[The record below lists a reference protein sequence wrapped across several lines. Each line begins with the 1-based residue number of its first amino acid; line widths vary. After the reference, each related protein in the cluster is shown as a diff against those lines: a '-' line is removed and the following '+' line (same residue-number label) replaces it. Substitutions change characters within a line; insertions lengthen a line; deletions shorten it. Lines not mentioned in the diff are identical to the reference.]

1 MPVVSRSDCTQT
13 NVKESYTFLG
23 DSNNVG
29 ATIDSITVQ
38 FQACQGANNNNN
50 DLEAFVQQ
58 LVNDGKLSTTEQNI
72 FKTRIV
78 GNNNCD
84 DATSALLADSGF
96 EKGFEID
103 SNDWTFMVGEGSRFA
118 NEEPILHDA
127 LVKEMLEAQD
137 ISIVRRVCPT
147 CVATHKDIYY
157 RRLTPMPEG
166 LNLLETLKNKWIEDN
181 GNKFNEDFALYSS
194 YMDAYFD
201 MNRWTFCNFASD
213 VGFPRDCGPTGYI
226 PHQWN
231 SYVRNG
237 GTNDHAFMIPADP
250 DFESEIEYEK
260 FLTIKGTDY
269 VEQKGTQVA
278 TGSNYEGLVG
288 WYDAGDYLTYGPVD
302 FGESGETKGIILEY
316 NKGNDGGT
324 MEIRLDGPNG
334 QVIAEFS
341 PGSTFGWGWDK
352 ISKAFIGIDD
362 VEGVHYFSLVGK
374 QGGGILNVASVELS
388 DFADRTKQ
396 YAKVLGPQYSD
407 SQNIRV
413 GSNAIGYFD
422 NGDYVTYSSINFGSS
437 GTSKSILISY
447 AKGNTGGRAEIRI
460 GGPSGTLIATFSPSN
475 TGGWGSSNV
484 QSEYVLID
492 DVEGIH
498 DVTFVGKDKSG
509 VMNLVSFELSGNAS

>member
-1 MPVVSRSDCTQT
+1 MCGCVEHMPVVSRSDCTQT

-29 ATIDSITVQ
+29 ATIDRITVQ

-118 NEEPILHDA
+118 YEEPILHDA

-157 RRLTPMPEG
+157 RRLTPIPEG

-213 VGFPRDCGPTGYI
+213 VGFPRDCCPTGYV

-237 GTNDHAFMIPADP
+237 GTNGHAFMIPADP

-288 WYDAGDYLTYGPVD
+288 MMQV
-302 FGESGETKGIILEY
+302 IILPMVQLTLESLERQRVLFS
-316 NKGNDGGT
+316 NTTKVMMVELWKSGLMVPMDKSLLNLAQ
-324 MEIRLDGPNG
+324 EAHLDGDGIKSAKPLLELTMLK
-334 QVIAEFS
+334 EFTTS
-341 PGSTFGWGWDK
+341 ALLENK
-352 ISKAFIGIDD
+352 E
-362 VEGVHYFSLVGK
+362 VEY
-374 QGGGILNVASVELS
+374 
-388 DFADRTKQ
+388 
-396 YAKVLGPQYSD
+396 
-407 SQNIRV
+407 
-413 GSNAIGYFD
+413 
-422 NGDYVTYSSINFGSS
+422 
-437 GTSKSILISY
+437 
-447 AKGNTGGRAEIRI
+447 
-460 GGPSGTLIATFSPSN
+460 
-475 TGGWGSSNV
+475 
-484 QSEYVLID
+484 
-492 DVEGIH
+492 
-498 DVTFVGKDKSG
+498 
-509 VMNLVSFELSGNAS
+509 